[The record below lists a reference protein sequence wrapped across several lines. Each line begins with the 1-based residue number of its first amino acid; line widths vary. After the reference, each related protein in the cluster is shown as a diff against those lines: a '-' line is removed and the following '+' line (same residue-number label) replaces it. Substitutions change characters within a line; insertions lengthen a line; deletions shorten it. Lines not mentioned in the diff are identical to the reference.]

1 MAEYNLEVATLR
13 MVRTRERYDRFAA
26 MIPHGTVNKETVS
39 ILKRMGEFFK
49 GTEATEIVHDQFW
62 PFLRSRYPNWK
73 EKDVEFWESAVKPI
87 SRSNPPGLDES
98 IIENLL
104 ATELGNKA
112 VAFIESWQAGDE
124 VDLGAALRGAIE
136 NYEAAVERKIK
147 TPDVE
152 FGWDTM
158 IDEETHNVGLHWRLP
173 CLAGHLRA
181 MREGDF
187 GILAMRPDRGKTTMG
202 ASEFSFM
209 APQLQTLY
217 PNEFRP
223 ALWLNN
229 EGPGQRILS
238 RIRQSTLGMSA
249 TEIRDLGPVEARRRY
264 IELLGGREDRIQV
277 LDIHGFTN
285 WEVEELIR
293 KKNPGL
299 VVFDMID
306 NIRFSGQGSNNGERN
321 DQILEA
327 MYQWA
332 RVLGVKYRF
341 AGLAM
346 SQISGDGEGM
356 RFPTQNMLKDS
367 KTGKQ
372 GACDYIITG
381 GFDPATPNIRW
392 IGTTKNKLKREGMP
406 SSPQCAAQ
414 FDADRGRLN
423 MPEVVE

>member
-13 MVRTRERYDRFAA
+13 MVRTRERYDRFAS

-124 VDLGAALRGAIE
+124 VDLSAALREAVE
-136 NYEAAVERKIK
+136 DYEAAVERKIK

-152 FGWDTM
+152 LGWDTM
-158 IDEETHNVGLHWRLP
+158 IDEEAHNVGLHWRLA
-173 CLAGHLRA
+173 CLAGHMRA

-249 TEIRDLGPVEARRRY
+249 TEIRDLGPVEAKRRY

-406 SSPQCAAQ
+406 ASPQCAAQ